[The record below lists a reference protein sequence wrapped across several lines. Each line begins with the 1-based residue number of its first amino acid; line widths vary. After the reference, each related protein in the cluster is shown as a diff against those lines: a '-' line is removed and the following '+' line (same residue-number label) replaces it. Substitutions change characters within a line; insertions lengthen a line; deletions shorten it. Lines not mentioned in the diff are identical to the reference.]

1 MEDIMIGID
10 INGYKII
17 EAIGSGTFGHTYK
30 AIKDDDFYAIK
41 ILKPEAMSNEIQ
53 SGGYKRFKREVRSLQ
68 KVNSEY
74 VVKYYDSG
82 VWLDKDI
89 EHYYIVMEFI
99 EGMDFNKFL
108 NNFRE
113 KFLTDENQMKKV
125 FSGIL
130 DGLFAIHNHSII
142 HRDLK
147 PANIFIT
154 KDDNVKLLDF
164 GLVKMLDYS
173 TITTRGKIVGTPLF
187 MSPEI
192 IEGKSI
198 DYRSDLFSF
207 GVLLYHIFTNC
218 YPFSGENIFV
228 LLNNI
233 VKKPPERISEKFKD
247 ISNPLENII
256 LKLLEKQPYLRPFQ
270 NAHELKNVLNEIP
283 FLKFSI
289 DLENEED
296 KSFDRKKFFVR
307 LMHNERT
314 ELSNFLK
321 TGGNIDGVEYQANYL
336 PKYGNQIKDLINFKT
351 PYYFDPS
358 TNRLIASKFTETKGL
373 KELPYVYDKYSR
385 LTPDKLSSIGD
396 IKRYVKDVLLWQL
409 KWKTDFLISP
419 FHYSQNLADNWLST
433 DLKLVE
439 EAFIFK
445 SENQISRDI
454 YAGICL
460 DIEDL
465 TDEENRVEL
474 INKFSRILP
483 DGFIFYINNI
493 NEKNSNPSQLYSYID
508 LLLKFKKLK
517 RPIIAARVG
526 TLGLGL
532 LELGIDA
539 FSQGIASLS
548 SFSAEMLILNRPF
561 NYQMKRKYYFQN
573 LLLTLNVQLAAEILN
588 KFPELKCNCKFCLGK
603 FDLASISK
611 VSKSHFLELRSNEI
625 QLINSNDLH
634 FIDII
639 KKAKDNI
646 KKVKKSN
653 IKLPSTSHIDVW
665 FDVFSEFLK

>member
-1 MEDIMIGID
+1 MIGLN

-17 EAIGSGTFGHTYK
+17 EAIGSGAFGHTYK
-30 AIKDDDFYAIK
+30 SIKDDDVFAMK

-53 SGGYKRFKREVRSLQ
+53 SGGYKRFNREVRSLQ
-68 KVNSEY
+68 KVKSEY

-108 NNFRE
+108 NNNRD
-113 KFLTDENQMKKV
+113 KFLADEDQMKKV

-130 DGLFAIHNHSII
+130 EGLFSIHSQSII

-154 KDDNVKLLDF
+154 NNNIVKLLDF

-173 TITTRGKIVGTPLF
+173 SLTTRGRIVGTPLF

-192 IEGKSI
+192 IEGKTI

-207 GVLLYHIFTNC
+207 GILLYYIFTKQF
-218 YPFSGENIFV
+218 PFSGENIFV

-233 VKKPPERISEKFKD
+233 VKNKFKD
-247 ISNPLENII
+247 ISNSLENII

-270 NAHELKNVLNEIP
+270 SAHELMNVLNEIP
-283 FLKFSI
+283 FLKVSI

-296 KSFDRKKFFVR
+296 KSFERKRFFIR
-307 LMHNERT
+307 LMHNEKS

-321 TGGNIDGVEYQANYL
+321 KGGNIDGVEYQANYL
-336 PKYGNQIKDLINFKT
+336 PKYENQIKDLTEFKT

-358 TNRLIASKFTETKGL
+358 TNRLIASKFTQTKGL
-373 KELPYVYDKYSR
+373 TRLPYVYDKYNR
-385 LTPDKLSSIGD
+385 LTPDKLSSLED
-396 IKRYVKDVLLWQL
+396 IKRYVKDVLDWQL

-419 FHYSQNLADNWLST
+419 FHYSQNLADRWLST
-433 DLKLVE
+433 DLKLLE
-439 EAFIFK
+439 EAFTFK
-445 SENQISRDI
+445 SENHLPQDI
-454 YAGICL
+454 YAGLCL

-465 TDEENRVEL
+465 TDKENRLEL

-493 NEKNSNPSQLYSYID
+493 NEKTSNPSQLYSYID

-517 RPIIAARVG
+517 RPVIAARVG

-548 SFSAEMLILNRPF
+548 SFSAEMLILNRKF
-561 NYQMKRKYYFQN
+561 NYQMKKKYYLQN
-573 LLLTLNVQLAAEILN
+573 LLLTLNVQLAAEILS

-611 VSKSHFLELRSNEI
+611 VSKNHFLELRSNEI
-625 QLINSNDLH
+625 QLINGNDLH
-634 FIDII
+634 FIDMI
-639 KKAKDNI
+639 KKANDNI

-653 IKLPSTSHIDVW
+653 IKLQSTSHIDVW
-665 FDVFSEFLK
+665 FEVFSEFLK